1 MSFTKYLV
9 RLVGNLS
16 SIISILVKYAVE
28 FVLSHEP
35 IIIHV
40 MITGHYG
47 VTVIESENGLSKII
61 NNKPQ

>member
-28 FVLSHEP
+28 FVLSHVH